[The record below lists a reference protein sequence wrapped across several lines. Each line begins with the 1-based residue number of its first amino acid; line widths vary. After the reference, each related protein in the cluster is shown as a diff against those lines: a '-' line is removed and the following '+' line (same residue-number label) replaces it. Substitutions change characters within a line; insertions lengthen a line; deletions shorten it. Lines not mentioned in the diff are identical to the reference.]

1 MKMITILAWLN
12 IWRNPVRTGVV
23 MAAVVIGIW
32 ALVFLLG
39 FFNGMVDSYINATIE
54 SRTSHLQIHHPEFV
68 EDPEVM
74 YFLEPAEKFR
84 EKLHAD
90 SRVKTTA
97 ERLVVQGLLS
107 SASGSRGAMVKG
119 VKPEHEKEI
128 SALDRKVAEG
138 EFLDVDRRNPMLVSR
153 GMGRRMGVSLNQ
165 HLVLSFQNAEG
176 EFASGRFR
184 VVGWYDTGNQQEDDM
199 MAFVRFDDLL
209 ELSLLQ
215 ESAFHEMAVLLFDIK
230 DVPAFHSEFSKILG
244 NAHIR
249 PYTEISPDM
258 VLYNDQI
265 KIILSIMIIVVMIAL
280 LFGIINTMLMAVL
293 ERQRELGM
301 LMAIGMNRRKVF
313 FMITLESIFMCTFAA
328 PLGVLVGYTTISLLG
343 NTGIDL
349 KNWSDGLEHFGIG
362 TLIYPNLGRTAYLEI
377 VLALVI
383 TAIVAG
389 IYPSIKA
396 ISLRPVDAIRKL

>member
-1 MKMITILAWLN
+1 
-12 IWRNPVRTGVV
+12 
-23 MAAVVIGIW
+23 MAAVVLGIW

-54 SRTSHLQIHHPEFV
+54 SRTSHLQIHHLEFV
-68 EDPEVM
+68 EDPEVI
-74 YFLEPAEKFR
+74 YYLEPAELFR
-84 EKLHAD
+84 EKLHVD
-90 SRVKTTA
+90 NRVKTTA

-107 SASGSRGAMVKG
+107 SASGSRGAIVKG
-119 VKPEHEKEI
+119 VKPEQEKEI

-138 EFLDVDRRNPMLVSR
+138 KYLDVDRRNPIMISR
-153 GMGRRMGVSLNQ
+153 GMGRRMGLSLDQ
-165 HLVLSFQNAEG
+165 HLVLSFQNVEG

-184 VVGWYDTGNQQEDDM
+184 VVGWYNTGNTQEDDM
-199 MAFVRFDDLL
+199 MAFVRYDDLL

-215 ESAFHEMAVLLFDIK
+215 ESAFHEMAVILHDIK
-230 DVPAFHSEFSKILG
+230 EVPAFLSQFS
-244 NAHIR
+244 NAFNNARIR
-249 PYTEISPDM
+249 SYTEISPDM
-258 VLYNDQI
+258 VLFNEQI
-265 KIILSIMIIVVMIAL
+265 KTMLSIVIIVVMIAL

-301 LMAIGMNRRKVF
+301 LMAIGMNRRKIF
-313 FMITLESIFMCTFAA
+313 SMITLESIIMCTIAA
-328 PLGVLVGYTTISLLG
+328 PIGVLIGFATISLLE

-349 KNWSDGLEHFGIG
+349 RNWSDGLEEFGLG
-362 TLIYPNLGRTAYLEI
+362 TLIYPNLERATYIEI

-396 ISLRPVDAIRKL
+396 ISLKPVEAIRKL